1 MKKINKLIVTL
12 SVLTLTFNVGLF
24 NVLAESNV
32 EETNEN
38 YNMSTKNSKVYY
50 KYKKVNGKKY
60 KRLWSD
66 YTHDWVDPYWTLA

>member
-38 YNMSTKNSKVYY
+38 YNMSTKRK
-50 KYKKVNGKKY
+50 
-60 KRLWSD
+60 
-66 YTHDWVDPYWTLA
+66 